1 MEKARTTLAPA
12 RFSRVMPLISSSE
25 RCTLPFLGMVI
36 AMISQI
42 NPAMIKVTARK
53 ISPIFQSIMSDATSA
68 PTTMN
73 GERKK
78 SRRKRLTPFSD

>member
-1 MEKARTTLAPA
+1 
-12 RFSRVMPLISSSE
+12 
-25 RCTLPFLGMVI
+25 MVI